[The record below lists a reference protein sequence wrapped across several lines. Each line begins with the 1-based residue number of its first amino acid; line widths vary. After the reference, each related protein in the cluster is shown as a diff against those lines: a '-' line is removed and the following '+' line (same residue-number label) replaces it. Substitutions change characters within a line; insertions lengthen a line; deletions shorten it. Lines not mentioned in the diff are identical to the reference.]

1 MSMTEWAENEVRIA
15 CERER
20 AESKTPEGE
29 WDYGCACY
37 ESALKAY
44 KFLMEDGHSGMS
56 FSITRQILNRLMR
69 GQPLTPIEDTE
80 DIWGGGPYENKDGSK
95 EYQCKRMSSLFKRV
109 YPNGKVTYSDND
121 RYYAVYSDNP
131 NVPWHNGLI
140 RDIIDEM
147 FPITMPYVPGD
158 PIKVVCKEF
167 LVDPKNG
174 DYDTIGIL
182 YAIKDG
188 EKIEINRF
196 FAERGRE
203 MVEIQESE
211 YMFRKLR
218 ANERFKPEYISWSER
233 EESNGRVKDEN

>member
-44 KFLMEDGHSGMS
+44 KCLMEDGHSGMS

-80 DIWGGGPYENKDGSK
+80 DVWNCIIDREDGFK

-109 YPNGKVTYSDND
+109 YPNGKVTYHDND
-121 RYYAVYSDNP
+121 RYYAVYSDDP
-131 NVPWHNGLI
+131 NVSWHNRLV
-140 RDIIDEM
+140 RDIVDEM
-147 FPITMPYVPGD
+147 FPITMPYVSGD
-158 PIKVVCKEF
+158 PIKVVCEEF

-174 DYDTIGIL
+174 DYDTIGVL
-182 YAIKDG
+182 YAMKDG

-211 YMFRKLR
+211 YKFRKMR
-218 ANERFKPEYISWSER
+218 ANERHKPEYISWSEK
-233 EESNGRVKDEN
+233 EKNDV

>member
-1 MSMTEWAENEVRIA
+1 MSMTDWAENEIRIA

-44 KFLMEDGHSGMS
+44 RCLMEDGHSGMS

-80 DIWGGGPYENKDGSK
+80 DVWNYIDDREDNFKK
-95 EYQCKRMSSLFKRV
+95 YQCKRMSSLFKDV
-109 YPNGKVTYSDND
+109 YSDGAVKYTDVD
-121 RYYAVYSDNP
+121 RCYAVYSDNP
-131 NVPWHNGLI
+131 NTSWSNGLI
-140 RDIIDEM
+140 RSIIDEM
-147 FPITMPYVPGD
+147 FPISMPYVPGD
-158 PIKVVCKEF
+158 PIKVVCEEF

-211 YMFRKLR
+211 YVIQKMK
-218 ANERFKPEYISWSER
+218 A
-233 EESNGRVKDEN
+233 NGRKPTME

>member
-1 MSMTEWAENEVRIA
+1 MSMTDWAENEVRIA

-44 KFLMEDGHSGMS
+44 KCLMEDGHSGMS

-69 GQPLTPIEDTE
+69 GQPLTPIEDTDDAWGCLIDEE
-80 DIWGGGPYENKDGSK
+80 DGFK
-95 EYQCKRMSSLFKRV
+95 EYQCKRMSSLFKKV
-109 YPNGKVTYSDND
+109 YSDGTVRYTDND
-121 RYYAVYSDNP
+121 RYYAVYSDSP
-131 NVPWHNGLI
+131 DTSWSNGLV

-147 FPITMPYVPGD
+147 FPITMPYIPGN
-158 PIKVVCKEF
+158 PIKVVCEEF

-174 DYDTIGIL
+174 DYDTIGVL

-203 MVEIQESE
+203 MVEIQKSE
-211 YMFRKLR
+211 YVIRKLK
-218 ANERFKPEYISWSER
+218 ANGWEPTMK
-233 EESNGRVKDEN
+233 

>member
-1 MSMTEWAENEVRIA
+1 MSMTDWAENEVKIA

-44 KFLMEDGHSGMS
+44 KCLMEDGHSGMS
-56 FSITRQILNRLMR
+56 FSITRQILNRLMK
-69 GQPLTPIEDTE
+69 GQPLTPIEDTDDVWGCLIDGE
-80 DIWGGGPYENKDGSK
+80 DGFK
-95 EYQCKRMSSLFKRV
+95 EYQCKRMSSLFKKV
-109 YPNGKVTYSDND
+109 YPDGTVRYTDND
-121 RYYAVYSDNP
+121 RYYAVYSDSP
-131 NVPWHNGLI
+131 DTSWSNGLV

-147 FPITMPYVPGD
+147 FPITMPYIPGN
-158 PIKVVCKEF
+158 PIKVVCEEF

-174 DYDTIGIL
+174 DYDTIGVL
-182 YAIKDG
+182 YAMKDG

-203 MVEIQESE
+203 MVEIQKSE
-211 YMFRKLR
+211 YVIRKLK
-218 ANERFKPEYISWSER
+218 ANGWEPTM
-233 EESNGRVKDEN
+233 D

>member
-1 MSMTEWAENEVRIA
+1 MSMTEWAENEVKIA

-37 ESALKAY
+37 ENALKAY
-44 KFLMEDGHSGMS
+44 KCLMEDGHSGMS

-80 DIWGGGPYENKDGSK
+80 DVWNCIADREDGFK
-95 EYQCKRMSSLFKRV
+95 EYQCKRMGSLFKEV
-109 YPNGKVTYSDND
+109 YSDGTVKYADVN
-121 RYYAVYSDNP
+121 RCYAVYSDNP
-131 NVPWHNGLI
+131 NISWSSGLI
-140 RDIIDEM
+140 RSIIDEM

-158 PIKVVCKEF
+158 PIKVVCEEF

-174 DYDTIGIL
+174 DYDTIGVL
-182 YAIKDG
+182 YAMKDG
-188 EKIEINRF
+188 KKIEINRF

-211 YMFRKLR
+211 YVIQKMK
-218 ANERFKPEYISWSER
+218 ADGWKPTME
-233 EESNGRVKDEN
+233 

>member
-44 KFLMEDGHSGMS
+44 KCLMEDGHSGMS

-80 DIWGGGPYENKDGSK
+80 DVWNEVPSLK
-95 EYQCKRMSSLFKRV
+95 EDSSMIYQCKRMSSLFKKV
-109 YPNGKVTYSDND
+109 HPNGKVTYSDNE
-121 RYYAVYSDNP
+121 RYYAVYAENSDVTWN
-131 NVPWHNGLI
+131 NGLI

-147 FPITMPYVPGD
+147 FPITMPYIPKN
-158 PIKVVCKEF
+158 PIKVVCEEF

-174 DYDTIGIL
+174 DYDTIGVL
-182 YAIKDG
+182 YAVKDG
-188 EKIEINRF
+188 EKTAINRF
-196 FAERGRE
+196 FAEHDGK

-211 YMFRKLR
+211 YMFRKMR
-218 ANERFKPEYISWSER
+218 ANERHKPEYVSWSEV
-233 EESNGRVKDEN
+233 EESNGRNEF

>member
-1 MSMTEWAENEVRIA
+1 MSMTNWAENEVKIA

-44 KFLMEDGHSGMS
+44 KSLMEDGHSGMS

-80 DIWGGGPYENKDGSK
+80 DVWNDIIDRGDDFE
-95 EYQCKRMSSLFKRV
+95 EYQCKRMSSLFK
-109 YPNGKVTYSDND
+109 KVYSDGTVKYTDVD
-121 RYYAVYSDNP
+121 RCYAVYSDNP
-131 NVPWHNGLI
+131 NISWSNGLI
-140 RDIIDEM
+140 RSIIDEM

-158 PIKVVCKEF
+158 PIKVVCEEF

-174 DYDTIGIL
+174 DYDTIGVL
-182 YAIKDG
+182 YAMKDG

-203 MVEIQESE
+203 MVEIQKTE
-211 YMFRKLR
+211 YTFRKMR
-218 ANERFKPEYISWSER
+218 ANERNKPKYVSWSEK
-233 EESNGRVKDEN
+233 EKDL

>member
-44 KFLMEDGHSGMS
+44 KCLMEDGHSGMS
-56 FSITRQILNRLMR
+56 FSITRQILDRLMR
-69 GQPLTPIEDTE
+69 GQPLTPIEDME
-80 DIWGGGPYENKDGSK
+80 DVWNCIADQEDGFK
-95 EYQCKRMSSLFKRV
+95 EYQCKRMNSLFK
-109 YPNGKVTYSDND
+109 KVYSDGTVKYTDVD
-121 RYYAVYSDNP
+121 RCYAIYSDNP
-131 NVPWHNGLI
+131 DIPWSSGLI
-140 RDIIDEM
+140 QSIVDEM
-147 FPITMPYVPGD
+147 FLIAMPYVPGD
-158 PIKVVCKEF
+158 PIKVVCEEF

-174 DYDTIGIL
+174 DYDTIGVL
-182 YAIKDG
+182 YAMKDG

-211 YMFRKLR
+211 YVIRKMK
-218 ANERFKPEYISWSER
+218 ANGGKPTM
-233 EESNGRVKDEN
+233 G

>member
-1 MSMTEWAENEVRIA
+1 MSMINWAENEVKIA

-44 KFLMEDGHSGMS
+44 KSLMEDGHSGMS
-56 FSITRQILNRLMR
+56 FSLTRHILNRLMR

-80 DIWGGGPYENKDGSK
+80 DVWNYINDREDGFK
-95 EYQCKRMSSLFKRV
+95 HYQCKRMSSLFKYV
-109 YPNGKVTYSDND
+109 YPNGTVKYTDVD
-121 RYYAVYSDNP
+121 RCYAIYSDNP
-131 NVPWHNGLI
+131 NTSWSNGLI
-140 RDIIDEM
+140 RSIIDEM

-158 PIKVVCKEF
+158 PIKVVCEEF

-174 DYDTIGIL
+174 DYDTIGVL
-182 YAIKDG
+182 YAMKDG
-188 EKIEINRF
+188 VKIEINRF

-203 MVEIQESE
+203 MVEIQKTE
-211 YMFRKLR
+211 YTFRKMR
-218 ANERFKPEYISWSER
+218 ANERNKPKYVSWSEK
-233 EESNGRVKDEN
+233 EKDL